1 MNEPPLMERWLMWTW
16 WFLFPSFA
24 LLTLVL
30 SFERAC
36 RDPYN
41 LLAAAASLPGT
52 AWGLAAMYVLAHVW
66 IVAAYLITV
75 ARTQD
80 LLPSARA
87 FRDAWSTDSLKVAL
101 MAAVVAIEYCP
112 VRLWRLVGAYFGCSA

>member
-1 MNEPPLMERWLMWTW
+1 MERWVMRTW

-24 LLTLVL
+24 LLTIVL

-41 LLAAAASLPGT
+41 LLAGAASIPAT
-52 AWGLAAMYVLAHVW
+52 ALGLAAMYVLAHVW

-80 LLPSARA
+80 LLPSART
-87 FRDAWSTDSLKVAL
+87 FRETWPTADSLKVAL
-101 MAAVVAIEYCP
+101 MAAAVATEYCP
-112 VRLWRLVGAYFGCSA
+112 VRLWRLVGAYFGCSV